1 MKVVAALT
9 AIAATTQAASLSDI
23 CSVARIQSA
32 LPSNGTIENVYM
44 IPSSVSATAVYN
56 ASTSTG
62 GMMKRQADT
71 SSSTTTYNYCN
82 VTATYT
88 HGNDSVIV
96 WYGFPEPGEFQNRF
110 YVGGGGGYSL
120 ASGVTGGL
128 EYGAASGCTDAGYD
142 AFTNS
147 LDEVVLIANGSINW
161 QNVKMVSGADST
173 RASQDAESS
182 AVLVRGSW

>member
-1 MKVVAALT
+1 MRQSLTFAGVATAL
-9 AIAATTQAASLSDI
+9 ATLTRAASLSDI
-23 CSVARIQSA
+23 CSVETIQSA
-32 LPSNGTIENVYM
+32 LPANGTIENVYM
-44 IPSSVSATAVYN
+44 IASSVSATAVYN
-56 ASTSTG
+56 ASVSAG
-62 GMMKRQADT
+62 GMMKRQTD
-71 SSSTTTYNYCN
+71 SSSTTSTSTYNYCN

-96 WYGFPEPGEFQNRF
+96 WYGFPEPDQFENRF

-147 LDEVVLIANGSINW
+147 LDEVVLNGNGSVNW
-161 QNVKMVSGADST
+161 QNVKMVC
-173 RASQDAESS
+173 
-182 AVLVRGSW
+182 